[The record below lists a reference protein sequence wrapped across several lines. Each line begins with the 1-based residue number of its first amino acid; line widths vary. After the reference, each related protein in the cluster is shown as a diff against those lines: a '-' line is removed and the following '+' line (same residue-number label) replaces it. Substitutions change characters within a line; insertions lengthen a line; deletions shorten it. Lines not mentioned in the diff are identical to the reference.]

1 MEGLNNIEN
10 KESFEDIKNR
20 IVEIFNREGLSE
32 NLNSEIE
39 KWYSRRQQETDMPGG
54 SIEQRVV
61 FQMKLAQIY
70 IAVGKNDSAF
80 DTLED
85 AWDEANQEGLTDLV
99 KEITDLMNHIN
110 SL

>member
-1 MEGLNNIEN
+1 MEELNNVEIFEN
-10 KESFEDIKNR
+10 VKNR
-20 IVEIFNREGLSE
+20 IKEIFNGEGLSE

-39 KWYSRRQQETDMPGG
+39 RWHNRRQQETDRPGG
-54 SIEQRVV
+54 TIEQRVV
-61 FQMKLAQIY
+61 FQMELAQIY

-85 AWDEANQEGLTDLV
+85 VWDEANQEGLVDLV
-99 KEITDLMNHIN
+99 EEITNLMN

>member
-1 MEGLNNIEN
+1 MEGLNKPEN
-10 KESFEDIKNR
+10 FEDVKN
-20 IVEIFNREGLSE
+20 IISEIFKNEGISE

-39 KWYSRRQQETDMPGG
+39 KWHSRRQQETDIPGG
-54 SIEQRVV
+54 TIQQRIV
-61 FQMKLAQIY
+61 FQVELAQIY

-80 DTLED
+80 DTLGD

>member
-1 MEGLNNIEN
+1 MEGINTS
-10 KESFEDIKNR
+10 ESFENVKNR
-20 IVEIFNREGLSE
+20 ITEIFNGEGLSE

-39 KWYSRRQQETDMPGG
+39 RWHNRRQQETDRPGG
-54 SIEQRVV
+54 TIEQRVV
-61 FQMKLAQIY
+61 FQMELAQIY

-85 AWDEANQEGLTDLV
+85 VWDEANQEGLVDLV
-99 KEITDLMNHIN
+99 EEITNLMN

>member
-1 MEGLNNIEN
+1 MEGINTS
-10 KESFEDIKNR
+10 ESFEDVKNR
-20 IVEIFNREGLSE
+20 IKEIFNGEGLSE

-39 KWYSRRQQETDMPGG
+39 RWHNRRQQETDRPGG
-54 SIEQRVV
+54 TIEQRVV
-61 FQMKLAQIY
+61 FQMELAQIY

-85 AWDEANQEGLTDLV
+85 VWDEANQEGLVDLV
-99 KEITDLMNHIN
+99 EEITNLMN